1 LLLRFDKV
9 RFKNIL
15 FLIFLMIE
23 AFILLRVKPGTE
35 ILVRDELSNFKEI
48 VEINMLYGEWDF
60 IVKVI
65 ASDLKQLRD
74 FVIKNIRNIKGVL
87 DTSTLISAE

>member
-1 LLLRFDKV
+1 
-9 RFKNIL
+9 
-15 FLIFLMIE
+15 MIE

-35 ILVRDELSNFKEI
+35 ILVRDELNNFKEV

-60 IVKVI
+60 IVKVV
-65 ASDLKQLRD
+65 ANDLKQLKD